1 MICVTPTDLTF
12 LWKYICKYFKKLI
25 VHGKQIAQ
33 ITLDHYEKSDRIF
46 TINSS
51 NNYMEYQA
59 VITEAWKLFKD
70 GKKYTFI
77 VLAITFTYTISLFLI
92 SALGIATLF
101 GTTTL
106 SNSRVSNSIE
116 ATKYV
121 FEDNAIASSSSSSAF
136 GILIL
141 VLLCIALFVTIFM
154 WIFNTGV
161 YKAFVEKFK
170 SNKDMSFSEVF
181 KQGLIYFLKIFI
193 AQLLL
198 SLPFIAVFG
207 LLTIVATGLGI
218 GTYSASSD
226 SAAVWGSLSFIVICC
241 GSLLLIPLLILLSML
256 NMSLQNAILIDGMG
270 ILESLSHSLK
280 FVKKYFWKILLL
292 MIIAL
297 FVGFVASI
305 PLFCST
311 FILGFIEGI
320 LSMGES
326 AARGGSVSFAGSL
339 VNFVS
344 QLIQSLYLLVLSLYF
359 TCYWIVAYVKLKKL
373 GEEVKPIETSK

>member
-1 MICVTPTDLTF
+1 
-12 LWKYICKYFKKLI
+12 
-25 VHGKQIAQ
+25 
-33 ITLDHYEKSDRIF
+33 
-46 TINSS
+46 
-51 NNYMEYQA
+51 MEYQA
-59 VITEAWKLFKD
+59 VITEAWKLFKS

-77 VLAITFTYTISLFLI
+77 VLGITFTYSISLFLI
-92 SALGIATLF
+92 SALGIATIF

-106 SNSRVSNSIE
+106 SNSRISNSIE

-121 FEDNAIASSSSSSAF
+121 FEDNALASSSRSSAF

-141 VLLCIALFVTIFM
+141 VLLCVALLVTIFM

-181 KQGLIYFLKIFI
+181 KEGLKYFLKVFI
-193 AQLLL
+193 AQFLLA
-198 SLPFIAVFG
+198 LPFIAVIG
-207 LLTIVATGLGI
+207 LITIVATGLGI

-241 GSLLLIPLLILLSML
+241 GSLLLIPLLLLLAMM
-256 NMSLQNAILIDGMG
+256 NMGLQNAILIDGMG
-270 ILESLSHSLK
+270 ILESLSYSLK
-280 FVKKYFWKILLL
+280 FVKKHFWKILLL
-292 MIIAL
+292 IIIAL

-305 PLFCST
+305 PLICST
-311 FILGFIEGI
+311 FILGFLEGI

-326 AARGGSVSFAGSL
+326 AARGGAVSFAGSL
-339 VNFVS
+339 VNFIS

-373 GEEVKPIETSK
+373 GVEVKPTETSK